1 MAKKK
6 SVEDYMSLSYPYEL
20 VLDQEQGGY
29 FARHPDLPG
38 CTAEGESP
46 QEAVANL
53 DESRRLWIE
62 VRLEGGYPV
71 PEPVGEDYRGRI
83 SLRIPRSLHA
93 SLARAAVRRDMSL
106 NQLLTVILS
115 EWSGGISVRDA
126 VEEKLEGMVRTA
138 LSNPNTALAFPNAPV
153 ARAAATGLESAQPP
167 RQFGENPMGAL
178 LNWPRGNQ

>member
-20 VLDQEQGGY
+20 VLDQDQGGY

-46 QEAVANL
+46 QEAVTNL
-53 DESRRLWIE
+53 DQSRRLWIE

-93 SLARAAVRRDMSL
+93 SLARASVRLGMSL

-115 EWSGGISVRDA
+115 ELSGGLSVRDA
-126 VEEKLEGMVRTA
+126 VEEKLDLLVGA
-138 LSNPNTALAFPNAPV
+138 APV
-153 ARAAATGLESAQPP
+153 GSEEHLRLVQELEASIGKRKKKPLVKA
-167 RQFGENPMGAL
+167 
-178 LNWPRGNQ
+178 

>member
-1 MAKKK
+1 MVDK
-6 SVEDYMSLSYPYEL
+6 SLEDYMLGSYPYEL
-20 VLDQEQGGY
+20 VLDRDQGGY

-62 VRLEGGYPV
+62 ARLEGGYPI
-71 PEPVGEDYRGRI
+71 PEPAKEEYRGRI

-93 SLARAAVRRDMSL
+93 SLARVAVRQEMSL

-115 EWSGGISVRDA
+115 EWAGGISVLDK
-126 VEEKLEGMVRTA
+126 VEELLSGLRTA
-138 LSNPNTALAFPNAPV
+138 LLAAD
-153 ARAAATGLESAQPP
+153 
-167 RQFGENPMGAL
+167 
-178 LNWPRGNQ
+178 